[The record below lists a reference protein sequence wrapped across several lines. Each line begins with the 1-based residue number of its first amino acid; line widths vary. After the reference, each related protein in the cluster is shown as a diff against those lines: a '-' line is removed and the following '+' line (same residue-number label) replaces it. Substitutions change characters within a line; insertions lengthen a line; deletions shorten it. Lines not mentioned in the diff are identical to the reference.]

1 MHEIARDSHLNLT
14 GPHSHLKQKFIKIDV
29 LGANRV
35 GVCVV
40 ADEVEFELDNSEHG
54 GFEHILE

>member
-1 MHEIARDSHLNLT
+1 MYKIARDSHLNLA
-14 GPHSHLKQKFIKIDV
+14 GSHSHLKQKFIKVDV
-29 LGANRV
+29 LGTDRV

-40 ADEVEFELDNSEHG
+40 ADEVEFELDNSEHS